1 MEQRRK
7 KIIIISSVI
16 GLLILG
22 GLAYYYFYPGGDK
35 TINDIFGRLPGLPD
49 RRIII
54 TPPPKPKP
62 PKTKEELEREA
73 RLIQIVSKPIISPTL
88 SKDGAKILYYAKAG
102 GNLEAVGLDG
112 KNEEKIS
119 NITILGLLEALWQ
132 NPDKGAAILTYIES
146 GSGKRFISSTAT
158 SGVIFLPANVI
169 AANWSYDGKE
179 IAYFINQKESFNL
192 TIADEKAQ
200 KPTVVYS
207 TPIPDFNIFWTS
219 KNKILLASRPS
230 GAAPGIL
237 FYFDRTKKA
246 FNKIFS
252 EAYGLTILPS
262 PDGQNML
269 YAQTVPGGGNLKLY
283 LAKID
288 GSESQEIE
296 AQTLPEKCVFKNGGV
311 SVFCAAPKNISAFGI
326 LPDDWYMGKGF
337 FQDRFI
343 EIITATTTASASPA
357 VKEVFNEKEFDA
369 VNLFLSLDTQ
379 FLFFQD
385 KKDGTL
391 WRLKL

>member
-35 TINDIFGRLPGLPD
+35 TINDLFGRLPGLPD

-237 FYFDRTKKA
+237 FYFDRTKKT
-246 FNKIFS
+246 FNKIFTES
-252 EAYGLTILPS
+252 YGLTILPS
-262 PDGQNML
+262 PDAQNML
-269 YAQTVPGGGNLKLY
+269 FAGTNSSGKNLKLY
-283 LAKID
+283 FSKID
-288 GSESQEIE
+288 GSDSQEIE
-296 AQTLPEKCVFKNGGV
+296 TQTLPEKCVFKKDG
-311 SVFCAAPKNISAFGI
+311 SSIFCAVPKNITLFGI
-326 LPDDWYMGKGF
+326 LPDDWYMGTGF
-337 FQDRFI
+337 FQDRFVQI
-343 EIITATTTASASPA
+343 DTANSQSGNISI
-357 VKEVFNEKEFDA
+357 KEVYTEKNFDA
-369 VNLFLSLDTQ
+369 FNLFLSQDNQ
-379 FLFFQD
+379 FLFFHD
-385 KKDGTL
+385 KNDETL